1 MAGDELTPSENAILI
16 VLMAEAREVLNTELR
31 ETYGLDVRKPARD
44 KLGRKGYA
52 VSRKS
57 GRTFAL
63 ELGDKGW
70 VHVQDQLNFR
80 SNGATA
86 QAAALTALLSG
97 LRSRVLDRSGCT
109 SFAEL
114 FALNDV
120 RGDVRGDVPG
130 DVRDSAVAPDQDQ
143 VLRTRIVNAYQA
155 LTDEPGGWVSLTRL
169 RPFFGDVS
177 RAALD
182 DALSRVSREPG
193 VTLAPQSNQK
203 VLTDADHAAALHIG
217 GQDKHV
223 LSIGV

>member
-70 VHVQDQLNFR
+70 VHVQEQLNFR

-86 QAAALTALLSG
+86 QAAALSALLTG
-97 LRSRVLDRSGCT
+97 LRSRVLERSGCT

-114 FALNDV
+114 FARTDV
-120 RGDVRGDVPG
+120 RGLASP
-130 DVRDSAVAPDQDQ
+130 PDQDQ
-143 VLRTRIVNAYQA
+143 VLRTRIVNAYDA

-169 RPFFGDVS
+169 RRFFGDVP
-177 RAALD
+177 RAGLDEALR
-182 DALSRVSREPG
+182 RVSREPG

>member
-52 VSRKS
+52 VSRKN

-70 VHVQDQLNFR
+70 VHVQEQLNFR

-86 QAAALTALLSG
+86 QAAALTALLNG

-114 FALNDV
+114 FALTDV
-120 RGDVRGDVPG
+120 RG
-130 DVRDSAVAPDQDQ
+130 SASAPEQGQ
-143 VLRTRIVNAYQA
+143 VLRTRIVNAYDA

-169 RPFFGDVS
+169 RRFFGDVP
-177 RAALD
+177 RADLDEALR
-182 DALSRVSREPG
+182 RVSREPG

-203 VLTDADHAAALHIG
+203 VLTDTDHAAALHIG